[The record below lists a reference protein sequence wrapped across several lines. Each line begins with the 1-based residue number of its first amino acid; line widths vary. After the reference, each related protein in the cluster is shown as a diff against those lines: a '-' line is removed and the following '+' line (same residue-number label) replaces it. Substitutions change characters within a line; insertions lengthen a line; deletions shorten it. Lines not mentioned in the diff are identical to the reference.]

1 MLKLGKLIGDRALPA
16 PDKSFRFNVTELG
29 GALGDLGV
37 LLPLTIALI
46 TLNHMNPT
54 SVFLVVGLAYIVAG
68 FFFRLPIPVQPLK
81 AVAAIAIASGL
92 SAGVISA
99 AGMIM
104 AAILLLLAVTGA
116 INVIAKLF
124 PKAIIRGIQLGVG
137 LLLLK
142 AGFVLVTSQQ
152 VVIGGGEESV
162 AVANLSVPI
171 SLLLAAFLG
180 GVFFFFLRF
189 KKLPAS
195 LVILGLG
202 VMVGAFWGSINGMQS
217 LQLGLSLPI
226 VAMPS
231 LGNLSLALV
240 LLVIPQLPLTLGNAV
255 FATADTAKT
264 YFGSR
269 AKKVTPRALLTS
281 MGTVNLG
288 ASLVGGMPICH
299 GSGGLTAHYRL
310 GARTGG
316 AALMVGIP
324 FLALAL
330 FVDGNILPIISLI
343 PYSALGVLV
352 IFVGVQHALLAKDL
366 KNRGEILVAF
376 AVGIIGMITANLS
389 LGLLAGLSLYLA
401 MKTLDR
407 IVRHH
412 RTRGNKVA
420 RAPLT
425 IKQTLNTYNSTQ
437 GVRR

>member
-1 MLKLGKLIGDRALPA
+1 MFGLGKSVGGKVLAA
-16 PDKSFRFNVTELG
+16 PEKPFRFNINELG
-29 GALGDLGV
+29 GAMGDLGV
-37 LLPLTIALI
+37 LLPLSIALI

-81 AVAAIAIASGL
+81 AVAAIAIAGGL

-104 AAILLLLAVTGA
+104 AVILLLLAVTGT
-116 INVIAKLF
+116 INIIAKLF
-124 PKAIIRGIQLGVG
+124 PRAIIRGIQLGVG

-142 AGFVLVTSQQ
+142 TGLLLVTSQQ

-162 AVANLSVPI
+162 AVANLSIPI
-171 SLLLAAFLG
+171 SILLAIFLG
-180 GVFFFFLRF
+180 GVFFFLLRS

-195 LVILGLG
+195 LVIIGLG
-202 VMVGAFWGSINGMQS
+202 VMVGVFWGSINGIQS

-231 LGNLSLALV
+231 LDNLYLALV

-255 FATADTAKT
+255 FASADTAKT

-269 AKKVTPRALLTS
+269 AKRVTPKALLTS

-299 GSGGLTAHYRL
+299 GSGGITAHYRL

-324 FLALAL
+324 FLLLAL

-352 IFVGVQHALLAKDL
+352 IFVGVKHALLAKDL

-376 AVGIIGMITANLS
+376 MVGIIGMITANLS
-389 LGLLAGLSLYLA
+389 LGLLSGLSLYLVLKI
-401 MKTLDR
+401 MDR
-407 IVRHH
+407 IARHYK
-412 RTRGNKVA
+412 TRGKT
-420 RAPLT
+420 T
-425 IKQTLNTYNSTQ
+425 IGENRTHDPAL
-437 GVRR
+437 

>member
-1 MLKLGKLIGDRALPA
+1 MLRLKKSVADRVA
-16 PDKSFRFNVTELG
+16 PTPEKSFRFNLAELG

-37 LLPLTIALI
+37 LLPLSIALI

-68 FFFRLPIPVQPLK
+68 FFYRLPIPVQPLK
-81 AVAAIAIASGL
+81 AVAAIAIAGGL
-92 SAGVISA
+92 SASVISA
-99 AGMIM
+99 AGLIM
-104 AAILLLLAVTGA
+104 AVVLLLLAATGT
-116 INVIAKLF
+116 INIVAKLF
-124 PKAIIRGIQLGVG
+124 PRAIIRGIQLGVG

-142 AGFVLVTSQQ
+142 AGLVLISSQQ
-152 VVIGGGEESV
+152 VVIGGGEESI
-162 AVANLSVPI
+162 AVANLSIPM
-171 SLLLAAFLG
+171 SLLLAVFLG

-202 VMVGAFWGSINGMQS
+202 VMVGAFWGSINGVQS

-231 LGNLSLALV
+231 LENLSLALV
-240 LLVIPQLPLTLGNAV
+240 LLVIPQIPLTLGNAV

-269 AKKVTPRALLTS
+269 AKRVTPKALLTS

-316 AALMVGIP
+316 AALIVGIP

-330 FVDGNILPIISLI
+330 FVDGNVLPIISLI

-352 IFVGVQHALLAKDL
+352 IFTGVKHALLAKDL
-366 KNRGEILVAF
+366 KNGGEILVAF
-376 AVGIIGMITANLS
+376 VVGIIGMATANLS
-389 LGLLAGLSLYLA
+389 LGLLSGLGLYLA
-401 MKTLDR
+401 LKILRR
-407 IVRHH
+407 IARHRKARGKIVVGEI
-412 RTRGNKVA
+412 RTNEPA
-420 RAPLT
+420 A
-425 IKQTLNTYNSTQ
+425 
-437 GVRR
+437 